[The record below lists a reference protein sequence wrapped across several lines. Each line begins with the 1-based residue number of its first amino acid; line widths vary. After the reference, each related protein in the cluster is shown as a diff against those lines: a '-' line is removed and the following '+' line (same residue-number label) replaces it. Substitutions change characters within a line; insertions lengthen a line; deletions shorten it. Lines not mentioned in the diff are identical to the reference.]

1 MTDPD
6 LNNKLD
12 RLLTLL
18 EAQLEL
24 TRQVSFNLDVQEDIN
39 YEKRSALPLKY
50 FKSQR
55 RITGDKGGTRC
66 SHQKDRHATS
76 W

>member
-24 TRQVSFNLDVQEDIN
+24 TRQGQREERLQRAHLGREETIDLSHEVQ
-39 YEKRSALPLKY
+39 AGG
-50 FKSQR
+50 
-55 RITGDKGGTRC
+55 GDESMIGDPHTPTP
-66 SHQKDRHATS
+66 AP
-76 W
+76 